1 MKKLIAI
8 IFCSLALIACHRI
21 NQSNFDKIK
30 TNMTLKEVTAILGE
44 PTNSDSVNIAG
55 VSGTAAV
62 WKDGNA
68 EINIQFLNGVVFLKT
83 YSKGSQ
89 D

>member
-1 MKKLIAI
+1 MKKLIAVVL
-8 IFCSLALIACHRI
+8 CSLALIACHRI

-44 PTNSDSVNIAG
+44 PTNSNSVNIAG
-55 VSGTAAV
+55 VSGTTSV
-62 WKDGNA
+62 WRDGDT
-68 EINIQFLNGVVFLKT
+68 EINIQFLNGVVLLKT
-83 YSKGSQ
+83 YSKGGQ